1 MRLTAVQWSITGW
14 FMSGSWMRGLEPR
27 RRGVPYRPLFR
38 ERRHP
43 TGRTVMS
50 PNSDSGPTELL
61 RAWSQGDGS
70 ALDRLVPLVYEE
82 LHRLAR
88 RYMRQERPD
97 HTLQATSLVNEAY
110 LRLIDVNRVEWRNRA
125 HFLALAAQMMR
136 RILVEFAR
144 NRHRQKRGGGAVHV
158 SLGDVH
164 ELPNSK
170 DCDLAALSDALTG
183 LGAFDARMSQVVEL
197 RFFGGLTVEET
208 ADVLNVSPE
217 TVMRDW
223 KTAKAWLLREI
234 RRGPPTASS

>member
-1 MRLTAVQWSITGW
+1 M
-14 FMSGSWMRGLEPR
+14 
-27 RRGVPYRPLFR
+27 
-38 ERRHP
+38 
-43 TGRTVMS
+43 
-50 PNSDSGPTELL
+50 
-61 RAWSQGDGS
+61 
-70 ALDRLVPLVYEE
+70 PLVYDE

-144 NRHRQKRGGGAVHV
+144 NRQRQKRGGGAIHV
-158 SLGDVH
+158 SLDDVQ
-164 ELPNSK
+164 EVP
-170 DCDLAALSDALTG
+170 DLKEPDFVALNDALSALAT
-183 LGAFDARMSQVVEL
+183 FDARMGQVVEL

-208 ADVLNVSPE
+208 ADVLDVSPE

-234 RRGPPTASS
+234 RRGDHTAARS

>member
-1 MRLTAVQWSITGW
+1 
-14 FMSGSWMRGLEPR
+14 MS
-27 RRGVPYRPLFR
+27 
-38 ERRHP
+38 
-43 TGRTVMS
+43 
-50 PNSDSGPTELL
+50 NSDSGPTELL

-110 LRLIDVNRVEWRNRA
+110 LRLIDVNRVEWRDRA
-125 HFLALAAQMMR
+125 HFIAVAAQMMR

-144 NRHRQKRGGGAVHV
+144 HRHRQKRGGGAVRV
-158 SLGDVH
+158 NLDDLQ
-164 ELPNSK
+164 ELPDPK
-170 DCDLAALSDALTG
+170 ERDLVALSDALSA
-183 LGAFDARMSQVVEL
+183 LGTFDARMGQVVEL

-208 ADVLNVSPE
+208 AEVLNVSAE

-234 RRGPPTASS
+234 RRGDDTASAST